1 LNRKSAFLQNISA
14 QCNGI
19 FIFYKNVSLIRETNS
34 MQNNTKEL
42 KSYRKIF
49 EKELHENILSFWIKH
64 SIQTDGN
71 GFYGAVD
78 LKGNPV
84 TDAAKMSVL
93 NARILW
99 TFAEAAKNFD
109 NKKYSKVADKAFRV
123 VTTDFADKEFG
134 GYFMSIDAD
143 NKPLDTI
150 KHTYAQAFVLY
161 ALSKYY
167 ELRPTPELQTKLNNY
182 FSFLEEKTKDPG
194 FPGYT
199 EAFTREWQPFSENRM
214 ADNNEPRSMNTHL
227 HVLEAYAGYYKVT
240 KNELAGKRLKE
251 LLELFID
258 KIIRP
263 SGHLG
268 IFFDKDFNETES
280 SKAICSFGHD
290 IEASWLLWEATEI
303 LGDKEIITKMK
314 PLAIKMLDAVDRV
327 GVDKDGGLFLEST
340 RFGSHVRTNK
350 HWWPQAE
357 TLIGFMNGVELTG
370 NIKYWKK
377 LKLTWQFIDRHLIDH
392 ENGEW
397 FTKLNRLGVPYLTE
411 PENDP
416 SPYYRNDWKIDPWKA
431 PYHNG
436 RAMMELIKRI
446 EAPIPAFPQR
456 EKE

>member
-1 LNRKSAFLQNISA
+1 MQKSAEELNLY
-14 QCNGI
+14 CN
-19 FIFYKNVSLIRETNS
+19 
-34 MQNNTKEL
+34 
-42 KSYRKIF
+42 IF
-49 EKELHENILSFWIKH
+49 EKELHENILSFWINH
-64 SIQTDGN
+64 SIQPDGN

-84 TDAAKMSVL
+84 AGAIKTSVL

-99 TFAEAAKNFD
+99 TFAEAAINFD
-109 NKKYSKVADKAFRV
+109 NEKYAKVADLAFNV
-123 VTTDFADKEFG
+123 VTTDFADKQFG
-134 GYFMSIDAD
+134 GYYMSIDAD
-143 NKPLDTI
+143 NQPHDTI

-167 ELRPTPELQTKLNNY
+167 ELRPSEKLSEELNAY
-182 FSFLEEKTKDPG
+182 FIFLEEKTKDPD

-199 EAFTREWQPFSENRM
+199 EAFTREWKPFSENRM

-240 KNELAGKRLKE
+240 KNKLAGKRLKE
-251 LLELFID
+251 LLELFIN

-268 IFFDKDFNETES
+268 IFFDKSFNETEQ

-290 IEASWLLWEATEI
+290 IEASWLLWEAAEI
-303 LGDKEIITKMK
+303 LYDKSILEKMK
-314 PLAIKMLDAVDRV
+314 PLSIKMLDAVDRV

-357 TLIGFMNGVELTG
+357 TLIGFMNGFEITG
-370 NIKYWKK
+370 DIKYWDK
-377 LKLTWQFIDRHLIDH
+377 LKLSWDFINNHLIDH
-392 ENGEW
+392 KNGEW

-411 PENDP
+411 PKNDP

-446 EAPIPAFPQR
+446 EAPIPNLPAKG
-456 EKE
+456 EGVIKE